1 MAVQAFLPNP
11 ELNIDEL
18 LLQNLYQRLE
28 RPNQKERRVVSGCI
42 QELEVL
48 LAGTQEQQA
57 LAWFFLHFGQGYGY
71 VIRNGQSLVSR
82 QGWLTPLQI
91 GRHLGAIDHQP
102 HYLGIRPAAATTWVL
117 IDIDEGSRYH
127 PQSMDGEGE
136 LPIKEALSRNGLKK
150 PIEIQSSFSEGIH
163 LLYPLPQL
171 MNTWELANEL
181 EQALIG
187 ANIQVKQ
194 GILELRPN
202 AKNYESNYQAIRAPL
217 TGEGNAFWA
226 PEHSDFG
233 LLENLVLFKQMYCS
247 IQKFN
252 SWEPPRNQSHFIAGC
267 SPNRRGPVT
276 SKGVLETGRKRLEEG
291 FTGPKQTNE
300 LTFIAQQHA
309 RLVEGFDTL
318 QGLRHRCSELISNAP
333 GFAEF
338 CGHQK
343 QILDGCYWTDKT
355 LLKALAMSPGGY
367 IGTWREKSNQNR
379 SEEALRRALAAIQQA
394 EEEGATFKS
403 LNSGISYLQELGAP
417 AASWWKNPKNHL
429 VKENLQRLVT
439 RRTASSERED

>member
-1 MAVQAFLPNP
+1 MAIQPFLPSS

-18 LLQNLYQRLE
+18 LLQNLYQRLK
-28 RPNQKERRVVSGCI
+28 RSNQQERRVVSSCI
-42 QELEVL
+42 QEMEVL
-48 LAGTQEQQA
+48 ITGNQEQKA

-71 VIRNGQSLVSR
+71 VIRNGQSLASR

-91 GRHLGAIDHQP
+91 GRHLGVLDHQP
-102 HYLGIRPAAATTWVL
+102 HYLAIRPAARTTWVL
-117 IDIDEGSRYH
+117 IDIDEGSCYH
-127 PQSMDGEGE
+127 PQSMEGEGD

-163 LLYPLPQL
+163 LLYPLPQV
-171 MNTWELANEL
+171 MKTWELANEL
-181 EQALIG
+181 EQALINS
-187 ANIQVKQ
+187 NIQIKQ

-226 PEHSDFG
+226 PDHGDFG

-247 IQKFN
+247 IQKCN
-252 SWEPPRNQSHFIAGC
+252 NWEPLQNQSHFTAEC

-276 SKGVLETGRKRLEEG
+276 SKGVLETGRERLEEG

-309 RLVEGFDTL
+309 RLVEGIDTL
-318 QGLRHRCSELISNAP
+318 QGLRHRCSELVGNAP

-367 IGTWREKSNQNR
+367 IGTWREKSNQDR
-379 SEEALRRALAAIQQA
+379 SEEALERALAAMQQA

-439 RRTASSERED
+439 RQTGSS